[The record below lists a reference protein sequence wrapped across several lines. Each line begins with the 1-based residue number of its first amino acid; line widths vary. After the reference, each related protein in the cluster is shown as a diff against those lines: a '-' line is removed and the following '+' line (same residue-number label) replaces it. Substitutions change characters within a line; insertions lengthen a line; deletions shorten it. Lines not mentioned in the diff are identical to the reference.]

1 MPEQTAQYRQQETT
15 PRRAA
20 EAPGLV
26 LRPLRRAGA
35 RYTRFVAWM
44 KLLLPVFAASVVAL
58 VVIWPQLQEKPE
70 AFRLGLSSISIHE
83 KSGQQVVNAR
93 FTGSDAEARPF
104 TVTADSAIQRMDTGD
119 SFELELP
126 KADISM
132 ADGSWIAV
140 AAETGTYYKNKQ
152 ILALDGGVNM
162 FHDSGFEFRT
172 RKAEIDLTRGTARG
186 QDPVSG
192 HGPFGSLSASGFMVL
207 DHGSRIIFTGKA
219 KLEFFPEPGPKPGNR
234 SR

>member
-1 MPEQTAQYRQQETT
+1 MPEQTAQYRQQEIT
-15 PRRAA
+15 PLRPAA
-20 EAPGLV
+20 PPGLV
-26 LRPLRRAGA
+26 LQPLRRAGA

-93 FTGSDAEARPF
+93 FTGNDAEDRPF
-104 TVTADSAIQRMDTGD
+104 TVTADSAVQRMGASD
-119 SFELELP
+119 SFELEFP

-132 ADGSWIAV
+132 TDGSWIAL
-140 AAETGTYYKNKQ
+140 AAETGTYHKNKQ
-152 ILALDGGVNM
+152 ILALGGGVNM

-192 HGPFGSLSASGFMVL
+192 QGPFGSLAASGFMVL

-219 KLEFFPEPGPKPGNR
+219 KLMFFPEPGNR

>member
-1 MPEQTAQYRQQETT
+1 MTEQTAQYRQSEIT
-15 PRRAA
+15 PRRPAA
-20 EAPGLV
+20 TPGLM
-26 LRPLRRAGA
+26 LQPLRRAGA

-58 VVIWPQLQEKPE
+58 VVIWPQLQDKPE

-93 FTGSDAEARPF
+93 FTGSDAEDRPF
-104 TVTADSAIQRMDTGD
+104 TVTADSAIQRMNTGD
-119 SFELELP
+119 SFELEFP
-126 KADISM
+126 KADIVM

-140 AAETGTYYKNKQ
+140 AAQSGTYHKAKQ
-152 ILALDGGVNM
+152 ILALDGGVNI

-172 RKAEIDLTRGTARG
+172 RKAEIDLARGTARG
-186 QDPVSG
+186 EDPVTG
-192 HGPFGSLSASGFMVL
+192 QGPFGSLSASGFVVL
-207 DHGSRIIFTGKA
+207 DHGDRIIFTGKA
-219 KLEFFPEPGPKPGNR
+219 KLVFFAEPGTG

>member
-1 MPEQTAQYRQQETT
+1 
-15 PRRAA
+15 
-20 EAPGLV
+20 
-26 LRPLRRAGA
+26 
-35 RYTRFVAWM
+35 M
-44 KLLLPVFAASVVAL
+44 KQLLPVFAASVVAP

-119 SFELELP
+119 AFELELP

-140 AAETGTYYKNKQ
+140 AAETGTYHKKKQ

-172 RKAEIDLTRGTARG
+172 RKAEIDLARGTASGR
-186 QDPVSG
+186 QPVSG
-192 HGPFGSLSASGFMVL
+192 QAPFGTLAGAGFVVL
-207 DHGSRIIFTGKA
+207 DRGSRIIFTGKE
-219 KLEFFPEPGPKPGNR
+219 KLVFFPATERTSK
-234 SR
+234 